1 MNGELT
7 PFELLLLVAL
17 LLIVAA
23 AVRVAFGT
31 IREDSRAAWRGLKA
45 GIGCLRRK

>member
-7 PFELLLLVAL
+7 PFELLLLICL
-17 LLIVAA
+17 LAIVAA
-23 AVRVAFGT
+23 AIRVAFGT

-45 GIGCLRRK
+45 GVAWLRCR